1 VSAVQPISR
10 RQFLTYLGVGA
21 AAMLGSL
28 AGLDPVTHVAAAAE
42 RTARPPSRKGRGS
55 SRFANFQPLP
65 PLRKNDVVVPK
76 GFSYTVLASF
86 GDTINAKGETF
97 GDSTDLTV
105 YFPIDALSG
114 GNNAEDGL
122 LWVNHEFPVPG
133 NYLKMLGIHPDAVP
147 KERLAQYPELLRL
160 QKQAVGGSVIRV
172 RKVKGTWKLVQD
184 ERYNR
189 RIDATTPV
197 QLTGPARGSA
207 AVKGATVVEGT
218 LGNCGG
224 GRTLWNT
231 VLSCE
236 ENTEYGT
243 VYGWPDF
250 IDEHYGWVVEIDPF
264 NPDAPIRKHTAL
276 GRFAHENAA
285 MTLTKD
291 GRVVVYMG
299 DDKADECF
307 YKFVSAKKY
316 NPDRREA
323 NFDILESGTLYVA
336 DLLHCRWIP
345 LDYETNEKLRT
356 YQKDGQPFF
365 KSQADVLTYT
375 REAARA
381 VGATPLDRPEDV
393 EVHPLDGTVYLA
405 LTNNLRHGNF
415 YGQILRFI
423 PTDGDH
429 GSDTFTF
436 EVFAVGGPQSGL
448 ACPDNLC
455 FDSAG
460 NLWVAVDYD
469 PGETG
474 AYAPFGNCGFFLIP
488 TEGKNAG
495 EALQF
500 LSGPDGCETT
510 GPFFATDE
518 KTLFLGIQHP
528 DTWNPHPRHGFG
540 RSAVI
545 AVTSG

>member
-1 VSAVQPISR
+1 MEPISR

-21 AAMLGSL
+21 AAMLGSMASL
-28 AGLDPVTHVAAAAE
+28 HPVAQAAAAVE
-42 RTARPPSRKGRGS
+42 KAARPSRRRGRGPS
-55 SRFANFQPLP
+55 PFARFRSLP
-65 PLRKNDVVVPK
+65 PLRENDVIVPK
-76 GFSYTVLASF
+76 GFTYTILASF
-86 GDTINAKGETF
+86 GDTINAKGERF
-97 GDSTDLTV
+97 GDSADLTV

-114 GNNAEDGL
+114 GTNAEDGL

-133 NYLKMLGIHPDAVP
+133 HYLKLLGIDPDTFS
-147 KERLAQYPELLRL
+147 KDRLAQYPELLRL

-172 RKVKGTWKLVQD
+172 RNENGTWRMVQD

-189 RIDATTPV
+189 RIDATTPM

-236 ENTEYGT
+236 ENTEYGR

-250 IDEHYGWVVEIDPF
+250 VDEHYGWVVEIDPF

-285 MTLTKD
+285 MTLTRD

-316 NPDRREA
+316 NPHRREA
-323 NFDILESGTLYVA
+323 NFDMLESGTLYVA
-336 DLLHCRWIP
+336 DLRNGRWIP

-356 YQKDGQPFF
+356 YQKDGKPFF

-381 VGATPLDRPEDV
+381 VGGTPLDRPEDV
-393 EVHPLDGTVYLA
+393 EIHPLDGTVYLA
-405 LTNNLRHGNF
+405 LTNNPKHGNF

-423 PTDGDH
+423 PEGGDH

-448 ACPDNLC
+448 SCPDNLC

-469 PGETG
+469 PSETG
-474 AYAPFGNCGFFLIP
+474 AYAPFGNCGFFLVP
-488 TEGKNAG
+488 TDGRHCG

-510 GPFFATDE
+510 GPCFTPDE

-545 AVTSG
+545 AVTRG